1 MVTNAD
7 TVQKGME
14 VFDSTGDKIGSVGDV
29 YTVQAQSQTN
39 PIGPVTSTGSLFEV
53 DEGGVLGIGA
63 TKLYIPFSAVQTVD
77 LGNSLTLN
85 CTKAQAEAQ
94 YTNKPD
100 FLG

>member
-7 TVQKGME
+7 TIQKGMD
-14 VFDSTGDKIGSVGDV
+14 VYDSTGDKIGSVGDV
-29 YTVQAQSQTN
+29 YSVQAQSQTGSM
-39 PIGPVTSTGSLFEV
+39 GPSTSTGSMFEV

-63 TKLYIPFSAVQTVD
+63 TKLYIPFSSVQTVNPGD
-77 LGNSLTLN
+77 SITLN

-100 FLG
+100 FLS